1 MKYQDVYKNGVNMG
15 YHVTSVRDYVD
26 NNNGRLNSEIHMQ
39 TPYFNKDKEPI
50 TGYAVVPI
58 THERGDVL
66 RDANTVEFWTKGHN
80 MDTIKKKIG
89 NNLKKLRTKKGLK
102 QSELAELVGVEDK
115 TISRIEVGG
124 NYPSMDLLVRLAEA
138 LNCELVDF
146 VNFSDKIIDSIN
158 ELSKDDLKVLE
169 KFVFL
174 LKDKI

>member
-1 MKYQDVYKNGVNMG
+1 
-15 YHVTSVRDYVD
+15 
-26 NNNGRLNSEIHMQ
+26 
-39 TPYFNKDKEPI
+39 
-50 TGYAVVPI
+50 
-58 THERGDVL
+58 
-66 RDANTVEFWTKGHN
+66 

>member
-1 MKYQDVYKNGVNMG
+1 
-15 YHVTSVRDYVD
+15 
-26 NNNGRLNSEIHMQ
+26 
-39 TPYFNKDKEPI
+39 
-50 TGYAVVPI
+50 
-58 THERGDVL
+58 
-66 RDANTVEFWTKGHN
+66 

-124 NYPSMDLLVRLAEA
+124 NFPSMDLLVRLAEA

>member
-1 MKYQDVYKNGVNMG
+1 M
-15 YHVTSVRDYVD
+15 D
-26 NNNGRLNSEIHMQ
+26 N
-39 TPYFNKDKEPI
+39 
-50 TGYAVVPI
+50 
-58 THERGDVL
+58 
-66 RDANTVEFWTKGHN
+66 
-80 MDTIKKKIG
+80 IKKKIG

>member
-1 MKYQDVYKNGVNMG
+1 
-15 YHVTSVRDYVD
+15 
-26 NNNGRLNSEIHMQ
+26 
-39 TPYFNKDKEPI
+39 
-50 TGYAVVPI
+50 
-58 THERGDVL
+58 
-66 RDANTVEFWTKGHN
+66 

-89 NNLKKLRTKKGLK
+89 NNLKKLGTKKGLK

>member
-1 MKYQDVYKNGVNMG
+1 
-15 YHVTSVRDYVD
+15 
-26 NNNGRLNSEIHMQ
+26 
-39 TPYFNKDKEPI
+39 
-50 TGYAVVPI
+50 
-58 THERGDVL
+58 
-66 RDANTVEFWTKGHN
+66 
-80 MDTIKKKIG
+80 MDTIKKNG

>member
-1 MKYQDVYKNGVNMG
+1 
-15 YHVTSVRDYVD
+15 
-26 NNNGRLNSEIHMQ
+26 
-39 TPYFNKDKEPI
+39 
-50 TGYAVVPI
+50 
-58 THERGDVL
+58 
-66 RDANTVEFWTKGHN
+66 

-102 QSELAELVGVEDK
+102 QSELVGVEDK